1 MMRSTSSKGEEAM
14 ERADRE
20 PFRNL
25 LERNRVIPAVKDD
38 AAMKKALHSSH
49 DIIFLLYGDIL
60 TLDDHVNAVIRS
72 GKTPFVH
79 LDMIN
84 GLASNPVVLEY
95 FYRHFKRNCGVIT
108 TKSNLAKKALE
119 LGIRVVQR
127 YFMLDSLSVGSAIEG
142 IGKVRTDAIEVIPGI
157 IPRVISHI
165 HRQTNAPIIAGGLIN
180 SASDIEKILASGA
193 VAVSTSKNELWPL
206 NHELSVGKI
215 QAEPD
220 SEKKD

>member
-1 MMRSTSSKGEEAM
+1 MDRG
-14 ERADRE
+14 DRE
-20 PFRNL
+20 PFRNM

-38 AAMKKALHSSH
+38 TAMKKALHSSH
-49 DIIFLLYGDIL
+49 DIVFVLYGDIL
-60 TLDDHVNAVIRS
+60 TLDDHVNAIIRS

-108 TKSNLAKKALE
+108 TKSNMAKKALE

-127 YFMLDSLSVGSAIEG
+127 YFMLDSLSVESAIEG
-142 IGKVRTDAIEVIPGI
+142 IGKVRADAIEIMPGI

-180 SASDIEKILASGA
+180 SASDIEKILVGGA
-193 VAVSTSKNELWPL
+193 IAVSTSKSELWPL
-206 NHELSVGKI
+206 NNEHPTPKSKVET
-215 QAEPD
+215 E
-220 SEKKD
+220 

>member
-1 MMRSTSSKGEEAM
+1 MDRG
-14 ERADRE
+14 DRE
-20 PFRNL
+20 PFRNM

-38 AAMKKALHSSH
+38 IAMKKALHSSH
-49 DIIFLLYGDIL
+49 DIVFVLYGDIL
-60 TLDDHVNAVIRS
+60 TLDDHVNAIIRS

-108 TKSNLAKKALE
+108 TKSNMAKKALE

-127 YFMLDSLSVGSAIEG
+127 YFMLDSLSVESAIEG
-142 IGKVRTDAIEVIPGI
+142 IGKVRADAIEIMPGI

-180 SASDIEKILASGA
+180 SASDIEKILVGGA
-193 VAVSTSKNELWPL
+193 IAVSTSKSELWPL
-206 NHELSVGKI
+206 NNEHPTPKSKVET
-215 QAEPD
+215 E
-220 SEKKD
+220 

>member
-1 MMRSTSSKGEEAM
+1 M
-14 ERADRE
+14 ERPERE
-20 PFRNL
+20 PFRNM

-38 AAMKKALHSSH
+38 NAMKKALHSSH
-49 DIIFLLYGDIL
+49 DIVFVLYGDIL
-60 TLDDHVNAVIRS
+60 TLDDHVNAILRS

-127 YFMLDSLSVGSAIEG
+127 YFMLDSLSVESAIEG
-142 IGKVRTDAIEVIPGI
+142 IGKVRADAIEIMPGI

-180 SASDIEKILASGA
+180 TASDIEKILAGGA
-193 VAVSTSKNELWPL
+193 IAVSTSKSELWPL
-206 NHELSVGKI
+206 NNENSSKSGKD
-215 QAEPD
+215 ENVL
-220 SEKKD
+220 EKKV

>member
-1 MMRSTSSKGEEAM
+1 MDHAEK
-14 ERADRE
+14 E
-20 PFRNL
+20 PFRKM

-38 AAMKKALHSSH
+38 AAMKRALHSSH
-49 DIIFLLYGDIL
+49 DIIFVLYGDIL
-60 TLDDHVNAVIRS
+60 TLDDHVNAIIRS

-79 LDMIN
+79 LDMVN

-108 TKSNLAKKALE
+108 TKSNMAKKALE

-127 YFMLDSLSVGSAIEG
+127 FFMLDSLSVESAIEG
-142 IGKVRTDAIEVIPGI
+142 IGKTRTDAIEIMPGI

-180 SASDIEKILASGA
+180 TASDIEKILAAGA
-193 VAVSTSKNELWPL
+193 IAVSTSRSDLWPL
-206 NHELSVGKI
+206 NNE
-215 QAEPD
+215 QPAA
-220 SEKKD
+220 KDRRAPE

>member
-1 MMRSTSSKGEEAM
+1 MRNALQLGEGIM
-14 ERADRE
+14 ERAERE
-20 PFRNL
+20 PFRKM

-38 AAMKKALHSSH
+38 TAMKKALHSSH
-49 DIIFLLYGDIL
+49 DIIFVLYGDIL
-60 TLDDHVNAVIRS
+60 TLDDHVNAILRS
-72 GKTPFVH
+72 GKMPFVH

-108 TKSNLAKKALE
+108 TKTNMAKKALE

-127 YFMLDSLSVGSAIEG
+127 FFMLDSLSVESAIEG
-142 IGKVRTDAIEVIPGI
+142 IGKVRTDAIEIMPGI

-180 SASDIEKILASGA
+180 TASDIEKILAGGA
-193 VAVSTSKNELWPL
+193 VAVSTSRSELWPL
-206 NHELSVGKI
+206 GNETPGKTGEAP
-215 QAEPD
+215 Q
-220 SEKKD
+220 S

>member
-1 MMRSTSSKGEEAM
+1 MMRSTLQQGDKLM
-14 ERADRE
+14 DRAERE
-20 PFRNL
+20 PFRKM

-38 AAMKKALHSSH
+38 TAMKKAMHSSH
-49 DIIFLLYGDIL
+49 DIVFVLYGDIL
-60 TLDDHVNAVIRS
+60 TLDDHVNAILRS

-108 TKSNLAKKALE
+108 TKSNMAKKALE

-127 YFMLDSLSVGSAIEG
+127 FFMLDSLSVESAIEG
-142 IGKVRTDAIEVIPGI
+142 IGKVRTDAIEIMPGI

-180 SASDIEKILASGA
+180 TASDIEKILAGGA
-193 VAVSTSKNELWPL
+193 VAVSTSRSELWPL
-206 NHELSVGKI
+206 NNEHPI
-215 QAEPD
+215 QASKAATE
-220 SEKKD
+220 